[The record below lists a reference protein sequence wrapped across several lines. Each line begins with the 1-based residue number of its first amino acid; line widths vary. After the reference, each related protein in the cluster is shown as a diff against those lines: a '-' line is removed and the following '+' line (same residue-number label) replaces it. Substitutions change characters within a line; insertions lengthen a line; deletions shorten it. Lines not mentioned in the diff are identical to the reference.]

1 MNSIRRQ
8 AVLAMILLLIPAV
21 ARPASSSTPGSPYTR
36 MAPVARYL
44 SGDRQTEIDLARSA
58 APPSVSGHATIMV
71 LGEHGYQ
78 VAEVGTNGFTCLVER
93 SWMAQFDN
101 PEFWNWNMRG
111 PICYNPPASRSVLR
125 YTLART
131 NLVLAG
137 LSISSVLDRTVA
149 AVASKRLPPP
159 EPGSMS
165 YMLSKNGYL
174 GDAPKAWHPHLMF
187 YAPKA
192 DGANDGAS
200 WGADLPGS
208 PVILDTSYHIVPE
221 PETIFMLVVKH
232 WSDGSLPVTP
242 SASGATSR

>member
-1 MNSIRRQ
+1 MDSVRRPLVW
-8 AVLAMILLLIPAV
+8 AIVLVVVPAV
-21 ARPASSSTPGSPYTR
+21 ARPASGPAPGAYAQ
-36 MAPVARYL
+36 MAPLARYL
-44 SGDRQTEIDLARSA
+44 SADRESEIGLARSA
-58 APPSVSGHATIMV
+58 APPSISGKATIMV
-71 LGEHGYQ
+71 LGEHGYETA
-78 VAEVGTNGFTCLVER
+78 VAGTNGFTCLVER
-93 SWMAQFDN
+93 SWMAQFDH

-137 LSISSVLDRTVA
+137 LSKSAVLARTVA
-149 AVASKRLPPP
+149 AVADKRLPPP

-165 YMLSKNGYL
+165 YMMSKHGYL

-192 DGANDGAS
+192 DGADAGAS

-208 PVILDTSYHIVPE
+208 PVILDTSYHVVPE

-232 WSDGSLPVTP
+232 WSDGSAAPKP
-242 SASGATSR
+242 HP